1 WYVLFFFNCALPN
14 YHYIVTPPIS
24 PIPLLQRQQYH
35 HLILQPTSSPIPTE
49 LPLLHQNT
57 TITPSTYPNEYSS
70 VEVTNSPVTI
80 TPSNTSSDQYHIH
93 PTTQTPRKR
102 PIIINP
108 TPHRTFPNTSFVV
121 ADAGI
126 VFYVYAPNHCA
137 QKLRYLNEIGSTT
150 HYVKTLN
157 STTNIAVVTNCNIPH
172 ELYDSIDVLYH
183 IDEGDVPNING
194 SQWYTRMLYNAYP
207 PFRLNYVLDSHVF
220 PCDSAAAYDLF
231 TQFNNS
237 YVDIAIGNRVN
248 RPGYYMGGG
257 ILYRANERTKVFWKR
272 VYELMIEKN
281 NPDDQFG
288 IQSIMMG
295 YHNNYPFNY
304 RVLSFNWLFAS

>member
-1 WYVLFFFNCALPN
+1 MILWYVLFFFNCALPN

-57 TITPSTYPNEYSS
+57 TITPSTYPVRHFTLSSIQNEYSS

-80 TPSNTSSDQYHIH
+80 TPSNTSSDQYHVYILFISNNRFILPHRH
-93 PTTQTPRKR
+93 PENDRFFIPPSLIYR
-102 PIIINP
+102 IIINP

-157 STTNIAVVTNCNIPH
+157 STVFHCTILIIIRPILLLLPIVIFLMNSMT
-172 ELYDSIDVLYH
+172 LSMFSITLMK
-183 IDEGDVPNING
+183 E
-194 SQWYTRMLYNAYP
+194 M
-207 PFRLNYVLDSHVF
+207 F
-220 PCDSAAAYDLF
+220 PISME
-231 TQFNNS
+231 
-237 YVDIAIGNRVN
+237 VN
-248 RPGYYMGGG
+248 G
-257 ILYRANERTKVFWKR
+257 ILECCTTHILLSDSTMFSIPMCFLVIQ
-272 VYELMIEKN
+272 LQHMIYSLN
-281 NPDDQFG
+281 
-288 IQSIMMG
+288 SIIPMSIL
-295 YHNNYPFNY
+295 
-304 RVLSFNWLFAS
+304 RLEIV